1 MPIMWGVHN
10 DQPQLD
16 LVDNG
21 FISIGWIEMGD
32 LSALGNDKDAMKA
45 KVAQTYPDIKPGA
58 IPGTAG
64 TLLTFVYRMQV
75 GDLVVYPHRPDS
87 TLNFGRIVGDYEY
100 HSELPLH
107 RNRRKVEWLKTG
119 VPRTDF
125 SEAARFEVGAA
136 ITIFQVKRHL
146 HEFLD
151 FLSGSQPPT
160 PPPVAVDPEDAE
172 AVATDVV
179 SAERIEDD
187 TRDFVI
193 GTLMRELEGADF
205 ERFVAHL
212 LQCMGYRTRVT
223 QVSGDGGVD
232 IIAHKDPLGL
242 EPPIIKVQ
250 TKRSTSSM
258 GGPVVQNLVGTLA
271 PGGTELGLFVTLG
284 SFSKDALHI
293 ERTRQDLRLINGKEL
308 VDLIFA
314 HYEQLD
320 PAYKR
325 LLPMRSVYVV
335 RRGMDVS

>member
-1 MPIMWGVHN
+1 MWGVHN

-16 LVDNG
+16 LVENG

-32 LSALGNDKDAMKA
+32 LAALGDDKDAMKA
-45 KVAQTYPDIKPGA
+45 KVAATYPDIKPGA

-64 TLLTFVYRMQV
+64 TLLTFVHRMQI
-75 GDLVVYPHRPDS
+75 GDFVVYPHKPDS

-100 HSELPLH
+100 HPELPLH

-125 SEAARFEVGAA
+125 SERARFEVGSA
-136 ITIFQVKRHL
+136 ITIFQVKKHL
-146 HEFLD
+146 SEFLA
-151 FLSGSQPPT
+151 FLDGSPPIPPPPT
-160 PPPVAVDPEDAE
+160 TVDPEDVE

-187 TRDFVI
+187 TRDFIVA
-193 GTLMRELEGADF
+193 TLIREFEGADF

-212 LQCMGYRTRVT
+212 LECMGYRTRVT

-293 ERTRQDLRLINGKEL
+293 ERTRQDLRLVNGKEL

-325 LLPMRSVYVV
+325 MLPMRSVYVV
-335 RRGMDVS
+335 RRELDAG